1 MPKFYLTTPIYYV
14 NARPHIGHTYTTVIA
29 DTITRY
35 KRMRGYDVVFLTGTD
50 EHGETVA
57 RSARKAGK
65 EPGAF
70 ADEVSGAYQR
80 LWKLLGLEYDRFIR
94 TTEPRHEAGVKKLF
108 KAVKKAGHI
117 YKGKYEGL
125 YCISCELYVTDPT
138 PEGNCPTCGRPPER
152 IQEENYFFRLSAFE
166 EKLLKHYEQHPE
178 FIQPES
184 RRNEVISFVR
194 SGLRD
199 LSLSRT
205 RFQWG
210 IPVPGVEGHV
220 FYVWFDALT
229 SYMSG
234 IGYGEEGP
242 AANEYERLWPADLQL
257 VGKEILRF
265 HCVYWPAFL
274 LAAGLPLPKTV
285 MAHGWWLFEQEK
297 MSKSRGNAVHAEP
310 IQRVVGTD
318 GLRYFLLRE
327 MVFGQ
332 DCSFTY
338 PALVTRY
345 NSDLADDLGNLVT
358 RTLAMI
364 ERYFKG
370 EVPYPSAIADRSP
383 KDREV
388 AAAAEKTITSLLEAF
403 DRYDFSRGLEAVWA
417 LVARVNKYIV
427 ETEPWELA
435 EDETKRARLAT
446 VLWTAAE
453 GVRVAAVLL
462 APVIPSAAEKIWQQL
477 GFDAELAAVRLD
489 TLCWGQ
495 FPTGQRIRRAEHVF
509 PKLEKGPAVEQLRRL
524 EEGFAAPAAQGGAVG
539 VEEKSW
545 IGIEEFAKVEMRVGE
560 VRTAER
566 VPGATK
572 LLKLMVDIGPE
583 VRQIVAGI
591 AEVYTPEQLLGKK
604 VVIVTNLQPRKIR
617 GVESNGMIVA
627 ATAGETGRPVLVTFT
642 EDVPVGAR
650 LK

>member
-1 MPKFYLTTPIYYV
+1 M
-14 NARPHIGHTYTTVIA
+14 
-29 DTITRY
+29 
-35 KRMRGYDVVFLTGTD
+35 
-50 EHGETVA
+50 
-57 RSARKAGK
+57 
-65 EPGAF
+65 
-70 ADEVSGAYQR
+70 
-80 LWKLLGLEYDRFIR
+80 
-94 TTEPRHEAGVKKLF
+94 
-108 KAVKKAGHI
+108 
-117 YKGKYEGL
+117 
-125 YCISCELYVTDPT
+125 
-138 PEGNCPTCGRPPER
+138 
-152 IQEENYFFRLSAFE
+152 
-166 EKLLKHYEQHPE
+166 
-178 FIQPES
+178 
-184 RRNEVISFVR
+184 R

-199 LSLSRT
+199 LSISRT

-234 IGYGEEGP
+234 VGYGEEGP
-242 AANEYERLWPADLQL
+242 AANEYDRLWPADLHL

-274 LAAGLPLPKTV
+274 LAAGLPLPKTI

-297 MSKSRGNAVHAEP
+297 MSKSRGNVVHAEP
-310 IQRVVGTD
+310 IQRVLGTD

-332 DCSFTY
+332 DSHFTY

-345 NSDLADDLGNLVT
+345 NSDLADDLGNLLT

-370 EVPYPSAIADRSP
+370 EVPYPSAVADRSP
-383 KDREV
+383 EDREV
-388 AAAAEKTITSLLEAF
+388 SAAAEKTITSFLDAF
-403 DRYDFSRGLEAVWA
+403 DHYDFSRGLEVVWA

-435 EDETKRARLAT
+435 EDEAKRARLAT

-462 APVIPSAAEKIWQQL
+462 APVMPSASEKIWQQL
-477 GFDAELAAVRLD
+477 GFDADLAATRLD

-495 FPTGQRIRRAEHVF
+495 FPTGQRIRRGEHVF
-509 PKLEKGPAVEQLRRL
+509 PKLEKGPTVERLRTL
-524 EEGFAAPAAQGGAVG
+524 EEEFAAPAAAQGGPVS
-539 VEEKSW
+539 VEEKNW

-591 AEVYTPEQLLGKK
+591 AEAYAPEQLLGKK

-617 GVESNGMIVA
+617 GVESNGMIIA
-627 ATAGETGRPVLVTFT
+627 ATVGEQGRPVLVTFA